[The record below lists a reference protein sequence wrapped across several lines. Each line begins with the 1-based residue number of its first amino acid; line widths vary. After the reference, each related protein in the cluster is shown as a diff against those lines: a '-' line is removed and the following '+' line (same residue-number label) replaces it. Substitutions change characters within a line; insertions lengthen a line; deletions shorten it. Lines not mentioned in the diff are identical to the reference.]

1 MRVDAFTYPGKRWL
15 IWHVPTCAE
24 WPRVMWVDDETHELG
39 ELLRPVR
46 LDPATGEAEV
56 VVRRFRQVLVLPER
70 SLVLLDPVA
79 DEAPGDGVQVH
90 ESAGAGV
97 SSAPAPGV
105 AAATAAPWK
114 AGAKAG
120 LGAAAGD
127 GRRAF
132 SLQG

>member
-39 ELLRPVR
+39 ELRRPAR
-46 LDPATGEAEV
+46 IDPATGEAEV

-79 DEAPGDGVQVH
+79 DEALGDVAQRRVGDLLQP
-90 ESAGAGV
+90 
-97 SSAPAPGV
+97 APAVAG
-105 AAATAAPWK
+105 AAATPWK